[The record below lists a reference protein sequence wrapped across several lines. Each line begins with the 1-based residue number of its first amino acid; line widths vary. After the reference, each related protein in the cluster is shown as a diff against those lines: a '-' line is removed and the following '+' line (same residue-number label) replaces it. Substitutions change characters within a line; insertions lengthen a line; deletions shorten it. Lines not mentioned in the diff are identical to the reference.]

1 MPEATLGRALLRTL
15 EDLNA
20 LILKASDADVP
31 RLRDQRRALI
41 GRIEDLVEANLDR
54 GSQEYAK
61 ATEGLQAASATI
73 RDALAHLER
82 VARAIETLGRAL
94 ELVAR
99 VAAA

>member
-73 RDALAHLER
+73 RSCRQPSSIVRSSPISEVGLTSR
-82 VARAIETLGRAL
+82 TFRSRA
-94 ELVAR
+94 
-99 VAAA
+99 